1 MNFSFDWKT
10 NAIAIIRL
18 NNCWFCGRAVVYI
31 RLCFSYIFKVTF
43 QEIKA
48 KTRRIMKNL
57 SASTSPLNNSFS
69 AMDEMLSEAQVIAW
83 SCALASEAVVIFLG
97 NLLTIVL
104 FTFNRKLRNKK
115 RLYLVMN
122 MAFADLV
129 LGGASLPLF
138 VYFMVTRSRL
148 YFSEFPSFL
157 KIIFMVSSVASFT
170 TAALISAER
179 FYAIFWPLKHRT
191 LSTRA
196 YKLVILMAWTL
207 PILFSTAYILLFRL
221 SLRGFF
227 AFSTLYSL
235 FLIVTIC
242 GLSII
247 IWRKIQQKSVP
258 CHQNRDTQ
266 IRRLTKTLSLVSV
279 VTLSTMI
286 PAIILNLLR
295 IFGQKISSNTLVF
308 TYFIYFSRSFINPMM
323 YALRMP
329 EFRQGLHLFCFRSQ
343 ENINAG
349 RNNMAADHNNLKLT
363 FKQEVMEAT
372 KLWLRSGGNSRN
384 WDLTVPGRGQVSP
397 ALPSLHFLYEC

>member
-1 MNFSFDWKT
+1 
-10 NAIAIIRL
+10 
-18 NNCWFCGRAVVYI
+18 
-31 RLCFSYIFKVTF
+31 
-43 QEIKA
+43 
-48 KTRRIMKNL
+48 MKNL

-196 YKLVILMAWTL
+196 YKLVILMAWIL

-372 KLWLRSGGNSRN
+372 KL
-384 WDLTVPGRGQVSP
+384 
-397 ALPSLHFLYEC
+397 

>member
-83 SCALASEAVVIFLG
+83 SCALASEAVVIVLG

-196 YKLVILMAWTL
+196 YKLVILMAWIL

>member
-1 MNFSFDWKT
+1 
-10 NAIAIIRL
+10 
-18 NNCWFCGRAVVYI
+18 
-31 RLCFSYIFKVTF
+31 
-43 QEIKA
+43 
-48 KTRRIMKNL
+48 MKNL

-83 SCALASEAVVIFLG
+83 SCALASEAVVTVVG

-104 FTFNRKLRNKK
+104 FTFNKKLRAKK
-115 RLYLVMN
+115 SLYLVIN

-129 LGGASLPLF
+129 LGGGSLPLF

-157 KIIFMVSSVASFT
+157 KTIFVVSSMASFT
-170 TAALISAER
+170 NAALICAER
-179 FYAIFWPLKHRT
+179 FYAVFWPLKHRT
-191 LSTRA
+191 ISTVRV
-196 YKLVILMAWTL
+196 YKLVILTAWTL
-207 PILFSTAYILLFRL
+207 AIFFSTVYILLFLLPSPRAV
-221 SLRGFF
+221 F
-227 AFSTLYSL
+227 AFGTLYSL
-235 FLIVTIC
+235 LLIVTIC

-266 IRRLTKTLSLVSV
+266 IRRLTKALSLVSV

-372 KLWLRSGGNSRN
+372 KL
-384 WDLTVPGRGQVSP
+384 
-397 ALPSLHFLYEC
+397 